1 MAMAH
6 KQIQR
11 LLQQNIQKKKIKPIW
26 EFGKLKQQ
34 HIKLVG

>member
-6 KQIQR
+6 KHTQITATEHSE
-11 LLQQNIQKKKIKPIW
+11 KKNIW